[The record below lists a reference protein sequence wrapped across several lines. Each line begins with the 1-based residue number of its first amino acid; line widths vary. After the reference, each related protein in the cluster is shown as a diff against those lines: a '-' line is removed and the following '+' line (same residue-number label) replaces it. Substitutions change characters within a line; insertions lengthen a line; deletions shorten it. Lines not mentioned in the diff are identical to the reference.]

1 MKTPPYYGYNIVAA
15 SFLIQGVTIGGNFA
29 YGVLFKELEMEFG
42 WSCATIAGASSAS
55 FLIMGFMAVLAGRL
69 NDRIGPRW
77 LLTASAL
84 FYGVG
89 YLLFARL
96 NAPWQLY
103 LIYGLLVGIGLSTH
117 DVVTLSTV
125 ARWFSRRRGMASAV
139 VKVGTGCGQLLVP
152 LAVAAL
158 VAGFGWRTACVVFGA
173 TALVVLAAAAQV
185 MRPDPESMG
194 LRVDGVPSRA
204 NPGQSGAVSPEPY
217 AGSAIRSPLYWILCC
232 SQAIVF
238 ACLITITIHI
248 VPHATDIGAPRATAA
263 AVISAIGGI
272 SVLGRLAVGG
282 AIDRIGGRRALIA
295 CYAALIASL
304 LWLQFATETW
314 MLFVFAAV
322 YGTAHGGFFTAM
334 SPTVAEFFGTRVHGA
349 LFGTVLMFGSIGGA
363 IGPLAAGAMFD
374 ATGSYRIAFGV
385 LLGLAVAGLVLVRR
399 LPPMRGPRAN
409 VPPGATTAIQASSR
423 PS

>member
-1 MKTPPYYGYNIVAA
+1 MKAPLYYGYHVVWA

-42 WSCATIAGASSAS
+42 WSRATIAGASSAS
-55 FLIMGFMAVLAGRL
+55 LLVMGFMAVAAGRL

-77 LLTASAL
+77 LLTASAV
-84 FYGVG
+84 FYGLG
-89 YLLFARL
+89 YLLFSRL
-96 NAPWQLY
+96 QAPWQLY
-103 LIYGLLVGIGLSTH
+103 LVYGLMVGIGLCTH

-125 ARWFSRRRGMASAV
+125 ARWFTRRRGLASAV

-158 VAGFGWRTACVVFGA
+158 VAGYGWRTACVAFGA
-173 TALVVLAAAAQV
+173 TALVVLVAAAQV

-194 LRVDGVPSRA
+194 LRADGAARRGSPVP
-204 NPGQSGAVSPEPY
+204 PEPY
-217 AGSAIRSPLYWILCC
+217 TGSATRSPLFWILCC

-248 VPHATDIGAPRATAA
+248 VPHATDLGAPRATAA

-295 CYAALIASL
+295 CYAALFASL
-304 LWLQFATETW
+304 VWLQFANEPW

-322 YGTAHGGFFTAM
+322 YGVAHGGFFKVM

-363 IGPLAAGAMFD
+363 IGPLAAGAVFD

-385 LLGLAVAGLVLVRR
+385 LLGLAVAGLVLVSR
-399 LPPMRGPRAN
+399 LPPMRGRARAA
-409 VPPGATTAIQASSR
+409 VAA
-423 PS
+423 

>member
-1 MKTPPYYGYNIVAA
+1 MKAPLYYGYHVVWA

-42 WSCATIAGASSAS
+42 WSRATIAGASSAS
-55 FLIMGFMAVLAGRL
+55 LLVMGFMAVAAGRL

-77 LLTASAL
+77 LLTASAV
-84 FYGVG
+84 FYGLG
-89 YLLFARL
+89 YLLFSRL
-96 NAPWQLY
+96 QAPWQLY
-103 LIYGLLVGIGLSTH
+103 LVYGLMVGIGLCTH

-125 ARWFSRRRGMASAV
+125 ARWFTRRRGLASAV
-139 VKVGTGCGQLLVP
+139 VKVGTGCGKLLVP

-158 VAGFGWRTACVVFGA
+158 VAGYGWRTACVAFGA
-173 TALVVLAAAAQV
+173 TALVVLVAAAQV

-194 LRVDGVPSRA
+194 LRADGAARRGSPVP
-204 NPGQSGAVSPEPY
+204 PEPY
-217 AGSAIRSPLYWILCC
+217 TGSATRSPLFWILCC

-248 VPHATDIGAPRATAA
+248 VPHATDLGAPRATAA

-295 CYAALIASL
+295 CYAALFASL
-304 LWLQFATETW
+304 VWLQFANEPW

-322 YGTAHGGFFTAM
+322 YGVAHGGFFTVM

-363 IGPLAAGAMFD
+363 IGPLAAGAVFD

-385 LLGLAVAGLVLVRR
+385 LLGLAVAGLVLVSR
-399 LPPMRGPRAN
+399 LPPMRGRARAA
-409 VPPGATTAIQASSR
+409 VAA
-423 PS
+423 

>member
-1 MKTPPYYGYNIVAA
+1 MKAPLYYGYHVVWA

-42 WSCATIAGASSAS
+42 WSRATIAGASSAS
-55 FLIMGFMAVLAGRL
+55 LLVMGFMAVAAGRL

-77 LLTASAL
+77 LLTASAV
-84 FYGVG
+84 FYGLG
-89 YLLFARL
+89 YLLFSRL
-96 NAPWQLY
+96 QAPWQLY
-103 LIYGLLVGIGLSTH
+103 LVYGLMVGIGLCTH

-125 ARWFSRRRGMASAV
+125 ARWFTRRRGLASAV

-158 VAGFGWRTACVVFGA
+158 VAGYGWRTACVAFGA
-173 TALVVLAAAAQV
+173 TALVVLVAAAQV

-194 LRVDGVPSRA
+194 LRADGAARRGSPVP
-204 NPGQSGAVSPEPY
+204 PEPY
-217 AGSAIRSPLYWILCC
+217 TGSATRSPLFWILCC

-248 VPHATDIGAPRATAA
+248 VPHATDLGAPRATAA

-295 CYAALIASL
+295 CYAALFASL
-304 LWLQFATETW
+304 VWLQFANEPW

-322 YGTAHGGFFTAM
+322 YGVAHGGFFTVM

-363 IGPLAAGAMFD
+363 IGPLAAGAVFD

-385 LLGLAVAGLVLVRR
+385 LLGLAVAGLVLVSR
-399 LPPMRGPRAN
+399 LPPMRGRARAA
-409 VPPGATTAIQASSR
+409 VAA
-423 PS
+423 